1 MLLALRKPFY
11 DLRQAFED
19 FKKEEI
25 ACWKIEG
32 RSPLP
37 RDSFVRPSGSLH
49 SPIAHHLHQPSYS
62 TNNLDSDDAET
73 ADWTNGCIAMVMG
86 NGFEEGVTFL
96 FDHLHRR
103 SQNSEGYDTYPK
115 VVIQSHERFT
125 HRIGESTEAKV
136 EVIYGA
142 KVKDRIFKRQDRK
155 FTILPLWG
163 PWEGVLLYLDHESN
177 FNNHEEGHKFRRAN
191 VFPYHPQKL
200 FYESPDSDVAI
211 GQDLILLA
219 AVKLAGISTPF
230 TEDWYRKRKWRS
242 VIPYLRPTGTR
253 ARAVSAMAN
262 AKQKR
267 DLSKINIKDMDT
279 IARYSRLRGL
289 NRKISRGERLT
300 VAELRQQADLKTLG
314 TDANQSRRK
323 LREMDVKD
331 MDQQDKYRRK
341 QILKNKIARSGV
353 LTAMDVR
360 QARDLD
366 LQVAFQTLATDASS
380 KPKRKPQRKLRDMDV
395 KDMDKRS
402 KRGRRETL
410 KQKIARSDALT
421 AMDVRQARDLG
432 ISIP

>member
-1 MLLALRKPFY
+1 M
-11 DLRQAFED
+11 
-19 FKKEEI
+19 
-25 ACWKIEG
+25 
-32 RSPLP
+32 
-37 RDSFVRPSGSLH
+37 
-49 SPIAHHLHQPSYS
+49 
-62 TNNLDSDDAET
+62 
-73 ADWTNGCIAMVMG
+73 
-86 NGFEEGVTFL
+86 
-96 FDHLHRR
+96 
-103 SQNSEGYDTYPK
+103 
-115 VVIQSHERFT
+115 
-125 HRIGESTEAKV
+125 
-136 EVIYGA
+136 
-142 KVKDRIFKRQDRK
+142 
-155 FTILPLWG
+155 
-163 PWEGVLLYLDHESN
+163 LLYLDHESN

-230 TEDWYRKRKWRS
+230 TEDWYQKRKWKS
-242 VIPYLRPTGTR
+242 VISYLRPTGTR

-279 IARYSRLRGL
+279 IARHSRLRGL

-331 MDQQDKYRRK
+331 MDKQDKCRRK
-341 QILKNKIARSGV
+341 QILKKKIARSGV

-380 KPKRKPQRKLRDMDV
+380 KPKRKPKRKLRDMDV

-402 KRGRRETL
+402 KRARKVTL
-410 KQKIARSDALT
+410 E
-421 AMDVRQARDLG
+421 
-432 ISIP
+432 